1 MPINVAA
8 HRERRSALAG
18 MRPAPLP
25 HAAPRDDRFARDVHC
40 VLGLPVDI
48 VGLDEAVAR
57 VRDAIARRQPCF
69 LSTPNLNFVVAARS
83 DAEFRDSVIAS
94 DLCVA
99 DGMPLV
105 WVAQLCGIPLIERV
119 AGADVFQ
126 ALKAPRGEPLA
137 VYLYG
142 GAEGIAAAAERRLN
156 DERSGLVCVGHESPG
171 YGPVETLCRP
181 ASVARINAS
190 GADFLVVSLGA
201 KKGQS
206 WIGRNLARLGVP
218 VVSHLGAVMNFAAGT
233 VRRAPAWM
241 QRSGLEWLWRIRQER
256 LLLGRYLADG
266 LAFLGLLFTR
276 VLPYA
281 WHVRMTATREPLN
294 PASFQ
299 VQDSGAELV
308 IRLRGAWT
316 RGDLEPLRYCFARA
330 ATLKRHVRLDLSRV
344 QHVDSAFLGLV
355 LVLYGAQRRE
365 LCRLVCAPVTP
376 AVEKT
381 FRYACC
387 EFLLGWHATAPAPK
401 SGTDPVFQS
410 ENAGRR
416 S

>member
-1 MPINVAA
+1 MPIDVAA
-8 HRERRSALAG
+8 RRERYSALAG
-18 MRPAPLP
+18 LRPAPLP
-25 HAAPRDDRFARDVHC
+25 HAAPRDDRFERDVHC
-40 VLGLPVDI
+40 VLGLPIDV
-48 VGLDEAVAR
+48 VSLDSAIAR
-57 VRDAIARRQPCF
+57 VHDAVARRQPCF
-69 LSTPNLNFVVAARS
+69 LSTPNLNFVVTARN

-105 WVAQLCGIPLIERV
+105 WVARLCGIPILERV

-126 ALKAPRGEPLA
+126 SLKSARGEPLS
-137 VYLYG
+137 VYLFG
-142 GAEGIAAAAERRLN
+142 GAEGVAAAAERRLN
-156 DERSGLVCVGHESPG
+156 DEASGLVCVGHESPG

-181 ASVARINAS
+181 ASLARINAS

-206 WIGRNLARLGVP
+206 WIARNLSRLAVP
-218 VVSHLGAVMNFAAGT
+218 VVSHLGAVVNFTAGT

-241 QRSGLEWLWRIRQER
+241 QRTGLEWLWRIRQER
-256 LLLGRYLADG
+256 LLFGRYLADG
-266 LAFLGLLFTR
+266 IAFLGLLVTR
-276 VLPYA
+276 VLPYW
-281 WHVRMTATREPLN
+281 WHVRTTAVREPLN
-294 PASFQ
+294 PATFQ
-299 VQDSGAELV
+299 VQDSGAEIV

-330 ATLKRHVRLDLSRV
+330 AALKRHVRLDLSRV

-365 LCRLVCAPVTP
+365 MCRLVCGPVSP

-381 FRYACC
+381 FRYACL
-387 EFLLGWHATAPAPK
+387 EYLLGWHATVRAPAPAELREQEQTSK
-401 SGTDPVFQS
+401 
-410 ENAGRR
+410 
-416 S
+416 

>member
-8 HRERRSALAG
+8 HRERHSALAG
-18 MRPAPLP
+18 LRPAPLP

-57 VRDAIARRQPCF
+57 VRDAVARRQPCF

-94 DLCVA
+94 DLNVA

-105 WVAQLCGIPLIERV
+105 WVAKLCRIPLIERV
-119 AGADVFQ
+119 AGADIFQ
-126 ALKAPRGEPLA
+126 QLKAPRGEPLA

-142 GAEGIAAAAERRLN
+142 GADGVAAAAERRLN
-156 DERSGLVCVGHESPG
+156 DEASGLVCVGHESPG
-171 YGPVETLCRP
+171 YGPVESLCRP
-181 ASVARINAS
+181 ASLARINAS
-190 GADFLVVSLGA
+190 GADFLIVSLGA

-206 WIGRNLARLGVP
+206 WIGRNLSRLAVP
-218 VVSHLGAVMNFAAGT
+218 VVSHLGAVVNFAAGA

-256 LLLGRYLADG
+256 ALLGRYLADG

-281 WHVRMTATREPLN
+281 WHVRMTAVSQPLD
-294 PASFQ
+294 AATFQ
-299 VQDSGAELV
+299 VHDSRAELV
-308 IRLRGAWT
+308 VRLRGAWT
-316 RGDLEPLRYCFARA
+316 RGDLDPLRACFARVA
-330 ATLKRHVRLDLSRV
+330 ALKRHVRLDLSRV

-365 LCRLVCAPVTP
+365 IRRLVCGPVSAP
-376 AVEKT
+376 VEKT
-381 FRYACC
+381 FRYACLD
-387 EFLLGWHATAPAPK
+387 FMLGWHATAPAPA
-401 SGTDPVFQS
+401 PAQ
-410 ENAGRR
+410 NQGRTPFLLP
-416 S
+416 